1 MEHLMSTTMQQFNV
15 KVKLKTQMVLD
26 LSFKASRDSE
36 TKDIRNAIYQVVEKL
51 YHGTDF
57 KIKYTIK

>member
-1 MEHLMSTTMQQFNV
+1 MQQFNV